1 MGPQGKEGMSYRFGE
16 RTHSRIECARSNSW
30 GLNAETKKCRHR
42 ARRRSFSLDIL
53 SYRTFPQLRRR
64 VVLLERKR
72 TQKTKKPKA
81 VYTKVLTPPGFQE
94 LVSDWHADHVYK
106 HDPRA
111 IEAFTL
117 VAFLA
122 YILFRVFL
130 ICNIKPQ
137 LRCPKTESFWA
148 ALITAQI
155 YS

>member
-81 VYTKVLTPPGFQE
+81 VYTKVLTPPSSASRSRQRQQIS
-94 LVSDWHADHVYK
+94 LPAARTRN
-106 HDPRA
+106 RA
-111 IEAFTL
+111 AARAL
-117 VAFLA
+117 LA
-122 YILFRVFL
+122 
-130 ICNIKPQ
+130 PG
-137 LRCPKTESFWA
+137 T
-148 ALITAQI
+148 
-155 YS
+155 